1 MPRRVTLFALIAIL
15 SCSAAAEAQDD
26 VGTRMSLERIGD
38 IRPGTYTAD
47 EQIKFTLNH
56 YLDRYLLRFAN
67 DPEVFVLYADH
78 GSLGGRVLRYN
89 SGTTALQVS
98 GWGAITLYTDAE
110 PSGLPAERT
119 GDSAMPI
126 ATQVTLAQVQA
137 AADDE
142 SRHLEYAL
150 HVRLSFDA
158 DWPAL
163 AGNSDMRAFAFDAL
177 QNAARGI
184 ERFAARAAA
193 RAALAARVE
202 LGSDRHGRTSAA
214 ATARSHRER
223 HLQSGTGI
231 CRPRLVA
238 RHRARPW
245 PDPVRARR
253 ELMF

>member
-137 AADDE
+137 AAEDE

-193 RAALAARVE
+193 RAALAARVDSVQIATAGRP
-202 LGSDRHGRTSAA
+202 LLQLHGRIVNVTFNPEQGFAGRASSRAI
-214 ATARSHRER
+214 ARALGQILS
-223 HLQSGTGI
+223 
-231 CRPRLVA
+231 V
-238 RHRARPW
+238 
-245 PDPVRARR
+245 PVVN
-253 ELMF
+253 